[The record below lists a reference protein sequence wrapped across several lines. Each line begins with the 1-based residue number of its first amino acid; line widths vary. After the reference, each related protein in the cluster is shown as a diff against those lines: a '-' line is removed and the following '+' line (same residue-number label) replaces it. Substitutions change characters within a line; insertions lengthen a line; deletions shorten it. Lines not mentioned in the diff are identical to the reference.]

1 MVLRASGSRWRLAL
15 AAALLALLGGCSLVG
30 IAYENADLWL
40 LHEAEDYVA
49 LRPAQRDQL
58 KVALKS
64 RLEQHRTRELPRYVE
79 FLDEA
84 LAAAS
89 DGLTPTEVETLLGR
103 LQGLAAELVAGTV
116 PPVAAALA
124 GLDDAQR
131 AQLAERLRAGDRRY
145 EEDYVLPARD
155 ARLAKRAKAARKQL
169 AHWTGDLTPGQRE
182 RVAELVRAWPDV
194 AGRWLAYRKG
204 RTDGLVALLQRGAG
218 KAEIERYLESRW
230 VRHEGQP
237 ADLERD
243 VAATRSG
250 IVALVVALDGSLSPA
265 QRKALLDRIR
275 GYRADLAALLPR
287 GAPVVATTAPPEAAA
302 VRP

>member
-1 MVLRASGSRWRLAL
+1 MVVRALGSRWRLAL

-30 IAYENADLWL
+30 VAYENADLWL
-40 LHEAEDYVA
+40 LHEAEDYVS
-49 LRPAQRDQL
+49 LRPTQREQL
-58 KVALKS
+58 KVALRT
-64 RLEQHRTRELPRYVE
+64 RLEQHRARELPRYVE
-79 FLDEA
+79 VLDQA

-89 DGLTPTEVETLLGR
+89 DGLTPAEVESLLGR
-103 LQGLAAELVAGTV
+103 LQGLVTELVSGTV
-116 PPVAAALA
+116 PPVASVLA
-124 GLDDAQR
+124 ELDDAQR

-155 ARLAKRAKAARKQL
+155 ARVAKRAKAARKQL

-182 RVAELVRAWPDV
+182 RVAEVTRAWPDV

-204 RTDGLVALLQRGAG
+204 RTDGLVALLDSGPG
-218 KAEIERYLESRW
+218 KTEVESYLVSRW

-250 IVALVVALDGSLSPA
+250 IVALVVALDGSLSTA

-275 GYRADLAALLPR
+275 AYRADLAALLPR
-287 GAPVVATTAPPEAAA
+287 ATPVVASTAPPEAAA